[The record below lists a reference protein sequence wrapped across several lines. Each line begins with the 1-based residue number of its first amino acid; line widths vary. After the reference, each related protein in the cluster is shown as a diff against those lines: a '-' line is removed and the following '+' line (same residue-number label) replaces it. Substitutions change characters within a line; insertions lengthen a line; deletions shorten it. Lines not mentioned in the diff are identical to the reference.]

1 MHHQLTQ
8 SRIFKIPKG
17 VRITS
22 KLILK
27 SFSMR
32 TLVVIAL
39 AFFYVLEY
47 SFWSWHCCSIGGY
60 HKTGTTG
67 TDKVT
72 QRRRRT
78 TAVKRKLSRFTST
91 TSRQESSSACCL
103 AITSQA
109 AQPSSLLAARIS
121 SLLGLH
127 ILLNSISRLHF
138 NHRWSQ
144 PAFSSVV
151 ENDFNHEMWCW
162 WCDAF

>member
-109 AQPSSLLAARIS
+109 AQPSSLLARIP

>member
-109 AQPSSLLAARIS
+109 AQPSSLLARIS